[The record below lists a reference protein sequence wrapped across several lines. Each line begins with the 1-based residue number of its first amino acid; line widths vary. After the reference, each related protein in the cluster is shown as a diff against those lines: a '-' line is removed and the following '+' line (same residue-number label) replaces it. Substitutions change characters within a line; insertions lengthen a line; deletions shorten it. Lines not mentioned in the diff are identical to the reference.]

1 MLSAEL
7 DTDAFTVV
15 IGTIYSGYL
24 DEYTNLRTLTVFLEA
39 YSTCEG
45 PWFLLT
51 PFLER
56 GISAEHLHT
65 ITIDVRIEY
74 PMDLWSAIDWTALD
88 RVNDELDEA
97 KFEGLR
103 KVVFIMQWR
112 EGLEWKPAEGERDL
126 VKQQIEQRLYNL
138 VDAGKLEARVQV
150 VREVV
155 HVHPRWSCA
164 RSSCICSSITIQ
176 YDTLGRVAPWA

>member
-1 MLSAEL
+1 M
-7 DTDAFTVV
+7 

-24 DEYTNLRTLTVFLEA
+24 DDYTNLRTLTVFLDA

-45 PWFLLT
+45 PWYLLA

-103 KVVFIMQWR
+103 RLVFILQWR

-126 VKQQIEQRLYNL
+126 VRQQIEQRLYNL

-150 VREVV
+150 VGEVV
-155 HVHPRWSCA
+155 WHVHP
-164 RSSCICSSITIQ
+164 
-176 YDTLGRVAPWA
+176 